1 MEDYQILID
10 HAWSLDPDLFSLF
23 REHFQIHLNKRRS
36 IVEFQGKIT
45 EAGRR
50 RYWQRWRLC
59 RYGIP
64 AYKNRYQLGIRPSDS
79 MAAPVCG
86 APLRDILPRK
96 IAWDKLPL
104 NPSNTWGPTFGSH
117 LLTPIDFMHAPQYS
131 IAGLRFEPDSWLDE
145 DGFDRSFDFIDGQ
158 DNLPRG
164 EATPRKLFEMDDIR
178 QVCEEFGWEMPNAA
192 NEATKPRPYVRAL
205 MELEG

>member
-45 EAGRR
+45 EGYRQLPGAWWPHWVHLRQRR
-50 RYWQRWRLC
+50 M
-59 RYGIP
+59 P
-64 AYKNRYQLGIRPSDS
+64 A
-79 MAAPVCG
+79 
-86 APLRDILPRK
+86 RDILPRK
-96 IAWDKLPL
+96 IDECRRPVH
-104 NPSNTWGPTFGSH
+104 PSNTWV
-117 LLTPIDFMHAPQYS
+117 TPIESIHPPQYS